1 MEIAA
6 NTELVISLWTLVAL
20 WGFLWK
26 LSAEVSKFQKEVEME
41 LKSHDERIKEL
52 EELDLKEILTRIETN
67 LDRIMKKMDEKDS
80 IQ

>member
-6 NTELVISLWTLVAL
+6 NTELVISLWTLIAL

-67 LDRIMKKMDEKDS
+67 LDRIMKKMDEKK
-80 IQ
+80 

>member
-67 LDRIMKKMDEKDS
+67 LDRIMKKMDEKK
-80 IQ
+80 

>member
-6 NTELVISLWTLVAL
+6 NTELVISLWTLIAL

-41 LKSHDERIKEL
+41 LKAHDERIKEL

-67 LDRIMKKMDEKDS
+67 LDRIMKKMDEK
-80 IQ
+80 